1 MEQERLILDPDVS
14 IPDLAVNEDPPFG
27 SQSSVGIFD
36 SVSQQRSN
44 KQSPEATPG
53 SIVQSERS
61 VHSNQVY
68 TKLNNDDD
76 DLEANNLAS
85 RRHLSSRNQE
95 PWDLPAVICCCHAG
109 HVSLASLAT
118 VAVSSVLIA
127 IWALLN
133 NGVQLHPL
141 LLTVSVLG
149 LVTSTIAIFFGHV
162 KQRPW
167 SFLPFVLYGAFYV
180 IIRIV
185 LLVLSCMNWGYFVT
199 LAVFRD
205 PMHSKVNDI
214 SFQDKEALEVIESD
228 AGINRMVAQWCFYIE
243 TVLELCVLGLMIY
256 AVLAY
261 RQWVVSRIS
270 K

>member
-14 IPDLAVNEDPPFG
+14 IPDLAVNDEPSVG

-36 SVSQQRSN
+36 SVSQQRSI
-44 KQSPEATPG
+44 KQSPDATPG
-53 SIVQSERS
+53 SIVHSERS
-61 VHSNQVY
+61 IHSNQVY

-76 DLEANNLAS
+76 DFNNLAS

-95 PWDLPAVICCCHAG
+95 SWNLPAVICCCHAG

-118 VAVSSVLIA
+118 VAFSSVFIA

-149 LVTSTIAIFFGHV
+149 LVTSTIAIVFGHI

-167 SFLPFVLYGAFYV
+167 SFLPFALYGAFYV

>member
-14 IPDLAVNEDPPFG
+14 IPDLAVNDDDPSVGG

-36 SVSQQRSN
+36 SVSQQQSN
-44 KQSPEATPG
+44 KQSPDATPG

-68 TKLNNDDD
+68 TKLNNEDDF
-76 DLEANNLAS
+76 NNLAS

-95 PWDLPAVICCCHAG
+95 SWNLPAVICCCHAG
-109 HVSLASLAT
+109 HVSLASLAL

-141 LLTVSVLG
+141 LLTVSILG
-149 LVTSTIAIFFGHV
+149 FATSTIAIVFGHI